1 MGGRTDS
8 RETAAE
14 LRSRGVKPLQ
24 PAFEVYARWAFEIA
38 DPWGNV
44 LGFTD
49 YVKQPSR
56 ARG

>member
-14 LRSRGVKPLQ
+14 LRSRGVEALQ
-24 PAFEVYARWAFEIA
+24 WAFEIA
-38 DPWGNV
+38 DLWSNV